1 MQKYQN
7 NFFLNHPE
15 MYMFSHNEILK
26 KEISNHIILVTETQ
40 MFQIFWQFPW
50 YHKAK
55 MLSIV
60 VN

>member
-15 MYMFSHNEILK
+15 IYMFSHNEILK

-40 MFQIFWQFPW
+40 IFQIFLTISLISQ
-50 YHKAK
+50 
-55 MLSIV
+55 S
-60 VN
+60 